1 MIGTERES
9 SLHRAL
15 KFQYAGSE
23 ERTETLVGRYVCD
36 GVSEAGE
43 LIEVQTGSFGPLKQ
57 KVPALTAQGPVKII
71 HPIIVNK
78 YIELFDEQGTMISR
92 RKSPRKGNP
101 WDLFKALLYA
111 PELPLTPNVT
121 IELALVD
128 AAERRV
134 KDGQGSWR
142 RKGVSIADKA
152 LLAYRETITLLRRE
166 DYYRFVPF
174 KKNEEFTVRDF
185 GERAGIK
192 PEIARKAL
200 YVLTKMKLVKRVGK
214 KGNALVYRVKTG
226 KAPLSG
232 A

>member
-15 KFQYAGSE
+15 KFQYAGAE
-23 ERTETLVGRYVCD
+23 GRTETLVGHYVCD
-36 GVSEAGE
+36 GISEAGE

-57 KVPALTAQGPVKII
+57 KIPALAAQGPIKII

-78 YIELFDEQGTMISR
+78 YIELFDEQGVLLSR

-111 PELPLTPNVT
+111 PALPLTPNVT

-128 AAERRV
+128 TAERRV
-134 KDGQGSWR
+134 KDGCGSWR
-142 RKGVSIADKA
+142 RRGVSIADKT
-152 LLAYRETITLLRRE
+152 LLAYRETITLLCRE

-174 KKNEEFTVRDF
+174 TKNEEFTVQDLR
-185 GERAGIK
+185 ERAKIQSA
-192 PEIARKAL
+192 IAQKAL
-200 YVLTKMKLVKRVGK
+200 YVLAKMELVKRVGK
-214 KGNALVYRVKTG
+214 KRNALVYRVRQG
-226 KAPLSG
+226 K
-232 A
+232 

>member
-15 KFQYAGSE
+15 KFQYAGAE
-23 ERTETLVGRYVCD
+23 ERTETLVGHYVCD
-36 GVSEAGE
+36 GVNKEGE

-78 YIELFDEQGTMISR
+78 YIELYDEQGVMISR
-92 RKSPRKGNP
+92 RKSPRKGTP

-128 AAERRV
+128 TAERRI

-142 RKGVSIADKA
+142 RKGVSIADKT
-152 LLAYRETITLLRRE
+152 LLACRETITLLCRE

-174 KKNEEFTVRDF
+174 KKTEDFTVRDL
-185 GERAGIK
+185 GARAKIQ
-192 PEIARKAL
+192 PAIARKAL
-200 YVLTKMKLVKRVGK
+200 YVLTKMELVKRVGK
-214 KGNALVYRVKTG
+214 KGNALVYRIRRG
-226 KAPLSG
+226 K
-232 A
+232 